1 MTLTFAATIRA
12 LCRAETRLA
21 RRTRIRTIATLIR
34 GNCLPDP
41 ERLRSDRPRFR
52 NRGRFAR
59 VHSTFARPLL
69 TPFSPGAVEPFL
81 FKRRSCRVVLPGPR
95 RRSALRLRSH
105 GDREDASH
113 RLLQPTDDTSTR
125 EPSDSRLE
133 ALASRNR
140 AVCWT
145 PRWRRDRLSASRLR
159 VKARST
165 TRLQLRPYRSSLV
178 PGTRPALGRRLRRGV
193 FDRVRSG

>member
-12 LCRAETRLA
+12 LCRAQTRLA

-34 GNCLPDP
+34 GDCLPDP
-41 ERLRSDRPRFR
+41 ERLRSDRPRFC

-69 TPFSPGAVEPFL
+69 TPFSPGAVMPFP

-95 RRSALRLRSH
+95 LRPALRPRSS

-125 EPSDSRLE
+125 ESPDSRLE

-140 AVCWT
+140 RGVLDTSLAPRPPCGISTPGKGTLDGAPSTSAVS
-145 PRWRRDRLSASRLR
+145 LL
-159 VKARST
+159 AR
-165 TRLQLRPYRSSLV
+165 

-193 FDRVRSG
+193 VDRVRSG

>member
-1 MTLTFAATIRA
+1 MTLTFAAKIRA
-12 LCRAETRLA
+12 LCSAQTRLA
-21 RRTRIRTIATLIR
+21 RRTRIRTIATLIK

-41 ERLRSDRPRFR
+41 ERLPSDRPRFR

-69 TPFSPGAVEPFL
+69 TPFSPGAVTPFP
-81 FKRRSCRVVLPGPR
+81 FKRRSCRVVLLGPR
-95 RRSALRLRSH
+95 LCSALRPRAS

-125 EPSDSRLE
+125 EPPDSRLE
-133 ALASRNR
+133 ALASRNLR
-140 AVCWT
+140 GVLDTSLAPRPPFGISTSGKGTLDDAPSTSAVS
-145 PRWRRDRLSASRLR
+145 LL
-159 VKARST
+159 AR
-165 TRLQLRPYRSSLV
+165 

-193 FDRVRSG
+193 VDRVRSG